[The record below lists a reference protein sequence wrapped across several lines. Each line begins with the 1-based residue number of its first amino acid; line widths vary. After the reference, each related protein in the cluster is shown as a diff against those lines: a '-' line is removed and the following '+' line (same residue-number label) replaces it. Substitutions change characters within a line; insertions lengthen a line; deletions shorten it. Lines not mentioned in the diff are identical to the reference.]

1 MDVPCF
7 GRQLKWL
14 CCAFDIQELPEVIG
28 EVHEGH
34 EGQQSSRFDL
44 FKGQN
49 VRSRVSQVTFSGSTI
64 LHQTAWLGVQQM
76 F

>member
-34 EGQQSSRFDL
+34 EGQQSFEIRF
-44 FKGQN
+44 